1 MDKLLNSAEAAEKLG
16 ISRRT
21 LRRWCAKGLIIHS
34 RTAGGDFRFR
44 QDAIDFCV
52 AQHNG
57 AKAKV
62 KGPKLKKSR
71 RVPIFA
77 KAGCPEGFIGLTT
90 TKKIVP

>member
-44 QDAIDFCV
+44 QDAIDFFV

-57 AKAKV
+57 AKRKQ
-62 KGPKLKKSR
+62 PKLKKSR

-77 KAGCPEGFIGLTT
+77 KASCPPELVGLTT
-90 TKKIVP
+90 TKKLVP

>member
-21 LRRWCAKGLIIHS
+21 LRRWCAEGLIIHS

-44 QDAIDFCV
+44 QDAVDFFL

-57 AKAKV
+57 AKAKG
-62 KGPKLKKSR
+62 KGPKSKKSR

-77 KAGCPEGFIGLTT
+77 KTSCPPELVGLTT
-90 TKKIVP
+90 TKKLVP

>member
-21 LRRWCAKGLIIHS
+21 LRRWCAEGLIIHS

-44 QDAIDFCV
+44 QDAIDFFQ

-62 KGPKLKKSR
+62 KAKPKKSR

-77 KAGCPEGFIGLTT
+77 KASCPDGSIGFTT